1 MDGVEKSAQ
10 PGSPAP
16 VATGIPSSGQD
27 WSEAASVL
35 NRWERRARE
44 SQYAHYEAAKALD
57 SANYGLGIPVTVLST
72 LVGTTIYATLQKQV
86 DIRVQVMV
94 GSISVLTA
102 ILAGVQTF
110 LRFGERAEKH
120 RSTAASYGEV
130 RRSIEVATTLPVQLR
145 PPLGEYL
152 SQIEKKLNDLAGTS
166 PNVPDRIFSRAL
178 HKMQETS
185 ERHAKLGRSPEVEVQ
200 GSRVVA
206 SAHVSGPAEQ
216 APSRRDPYI

>member
-1 MDGVEKSAQ
+1 MAGAENPAAPSSSA
-10 PGSPAP
+10 PP
-16 VATGIPSSGQD
+16 VAGITASGQD

-57 SANYGLGIPVTVLST
+57 SANFRLGIPVTVLSM

-94 GSISVLTA
+94 GAISVLAA

-130 RRSIEVATTLPVQLR
+130 RRSIEVTTTLPFQLR
-145 PPLGEYL
+145 PPVGEYL
-152 SQIEKKLNDLAGTS
+152 SQTEKKLNDLARAA
-166 PNVPDRIFSRAL
+166 PNVSDQIFARGL
-178 HKMQETS
+178 RKMQETS
-185 ERHAKLGRSPEVEVQ
+185 DRHAGRGGLPGVAFQASKAGPSSHVE
-200 GSRVVA
+200 GRAAPAA
-206 SAHVSGPAEQ
+206 ST
-216 APSRRDPYI
+216 RDPYI